1 MTSHNG
7 QHDSEYFSPSALY
20 RFAAL
25 SLRSKRSLGTLI
37 PCMALREGR
46 IAGPIDCGEHRLSG
60 DVGYAAYI
68 DLIDSH
74 ALVAM

>member
-1 MTSHNG
+1 
-7 QHDSEYFSPSALY
+7 
-20 RFAAL
+20 
-25 SLRSKRSLGTLI
+25 
-37 PCMALREGR
+37 MALREGR